1 MFKKWR
7 NILQDYNARFLKYVW
22 PFFNIPHDYII
33 VSVNLIVL

>member
-7 NILQDYNARFLKYVW
+7 NILQDYTARFLKYVW
-22 PFFNIPHDYII
+22 PFFNIPHDYIF